1 MALGVQGVRGE
12 DIERIRAAFY
22 EPAANPGE
30 RWQHAF
36 QRAQAIVVEGGVAGS
51 TVDITLTDGVYNDG
65 NPQPAVTLG
74 RAVVRQVTTDANQES
89 GTFQLQYQQD
99 GLALRQ
105 GLVPM
110 PQYVPARVNLSLQLE
125 DLPMRAVHAYSAAAT
140 AARVPGRAA
149 GNPMAALMTLIQAMQ
164 QAETTLH
171 IQPIDL
177 DAPAVGATLT
187 GTVTADGSSPYQAH
201 ATGELVVRGLEA
213 LQRELGA
220 QGGRGGPDSPAGVVG
235 ILAALGQQGTG
246 PNGQPVRTYR
256 IELTPTGQLM
266 LNGADMSALLG
277 GPAGGGAPGGAPA
290 GRPARPPAP
299 ARSAPAAPAAPAA
312 PSK

>member
-1 MALGVQGVRGE
+1 
-12 DIERIRAAFY
+12 
-22 EPAANPGE
+22 
-30 RWQHAF
+30 
-36 QRAQAIVVEGGVAGS
+36 
-51 TVDITLTDGVYNDG
+51 
-65 NPQPAVTLG
+65 VTLG
-74 RAVVRQVTTDANQES
+74 RATVRQVTTDANQES

-99 GLALRQ
+99 GLVLRQ

-110 PQYVPARVNLSLQLE
+110 PQYVPGRVNLSLQLD

-140 AARVPGRAA
+140 AARVPGRA
-149 GNPMAALMTLIQAMQ
+149 GNPMAALMTLLQAMQ

-177 DAPAVGATLT
+177 DAPAVGATLN
-187 GTVTADGSSPYQAH
+187 GTVTADANSPFQAH
-201 ATGELVVRGLEA
+201 ANGELVVRGLEA

-256 IELTPTGQLM
+256 IELLPTGQLM

-277 GPAGGGAPGGAPA
+277 GARGGGAPSGRPSRPTPAPA
-290 GRPARPPAP
+290 PQAPPAP
-299 ARSAPAAPAAPAA
+299 
-312 PSK
+312 SK